1 MNHNWHALL
10 DEFNEALIVV
20 KDLLR
25 PIARA
30 QYPRMSRDTL
40 EHLLEQ
46 KAMELFLELSQSTL
60 RC

>member
-1 MNHNWHALL
+1 MLESQWPHLF
-10 DEFNEALIVV
+10 DELNQSLIVV

-40 EHLLEQ
+40 ERLLDQ
-46 KAMELFLELSQSTL
+46 KAMEFFIDSANFQ
-60 RC
+60 RF